1 MADNV
6 PEKVQFEGEENKP
19 STSGFVSLRE
29 VNVQARGKKVHSSR
43 LVSATYDSDSEFE
56 FDDSDLDPLY
66 KDVEVPS
73 SDDSDSDV
81 PLNLRKGR
89 KRVKRSETSDA
100 TFTASVYGDPGPSLM
115 PMQPLELVGEG
126 GGTGEGVAVE
136 RVQTGTVPSTESDD
150 ADNEEEEEQRTR
162 RSRKGIRQPDKWQK
176 NISQKQRNL
185 GKSYFSLKTKK
196 VVAARKL
203 GQPCKD
209 GCFERIGMEN
219 VKEIFEN
226 FWAMGDINRQNAYLV
241 NLIGEESYKRKYTK
255 AAVSKRPVRLTYTVI
270 HDNTEYQVCREG
282 FLGIHSIGRKKL
294 ELMVAKKREAKASTG
309 VPTLDKRGLNVKGNV
324 VSSQKVESLHSF
336 LRSLPVVSSHYS
348 RAKAPHAQYLP
359 FGGSIKGLY
368 AEYLVF
374 MMNKNREVEPVK
386 ESFFRKVFATKYNI
400 RFEAPQADKC
410 NLCAEKDV
418 LISRTDD
425 ENEKAEHN
433 EIKQKHLEEAQ
444 AARDN
449 LNNPQNTQ
457 QIPGFRAITI
467 DLQQQQ
473 PIPKMPVN
481 KAYYTSKLW
490 FLNFCIHDMTY
501 GVSNMFVWD
510 ETVAKRG
517 PNEISSCLLRWLDH
531 VRETQGSE
539 VNHLRIYADNCAGQN
554 KNIFNILM
562 FLQQIQKKLL
572 NRVELIFLV
581 SGHSFLPCDQ
591 KFSIIEK
598 EYRKQPYI
606 CSKERYVALIKSASK
621 TGKFQV
627 FEMEQNHFFDVKALA
642 KHITNRSAGLLS
654 KGNQFVLQESHP
666 HGFFIKN
673 HYDLS
678 DDNMTYINLQK
689 GKQSKSGRGRP
700 QTILRLAD
708 QQLNNKYIHEILLK
722 RKKIDSL
729 ASILQYIPIERDHQW
744 LSSVIHRQRVMDNM
758 SMIHIERDS
767 DDDIADDEIAIN
779 AMWDEPSVLVNPD
792 DDLDL

>member
-1 MADNV
+1 M
-6 PEKVQFEGEENKP
+6 
-19 STSGFVSLRE
+19 
-29 VNVQARGKKVHSSR
+29 
-43 LVSATYDSDSEFE
+43 
-56 FDDSDLDPLY
+56 
-66 KDVEVPS
+66 
-73 SDDSDSDV
+73 
-81 PLNLRKGR
+81 
-89 KRVKRSETSDA
+89 
-100 TFTASVYGDPGPSLM
+100 
-115 PMQPLELVGEG
+115 
-126 GGTGEGVAVE
+126 
-136 RVQTGTVPSTESDD
+136 
-150 ADNEEEEEQRTR
+150 
-162 RSRKGIRQPDKWQK
+162 
-176 NISQKQRNL
+176 
-185 GKSYFSLKTKK
+185 
-196 VVAARKL
+196 
-203 GQPCKD
+203 
-209 GCFERIGMEN
+209 
-219 VKEIFEN
+219 
-226 FWAMGDINRQNAYLV
+226 
-241 NLIGEESYKRKYTK
+241 
-255 AAVSKRPVRLTYTVI
+255 
-270 HDNTEYQVCREG
+270 
-282 FLGIHSIGRKKL
+282 
-294 ELMVAKKREAKASTG
+294 
-309 VPTLDKRGLNVKGNV
+309 
-324 VSSQKVESLHSF
+324 
-336 LRSLPVVSSHYS
+336 
-348 RAKAPHAQYLP
+348 
-359 FGGSIKGLY
+359 
-368 AEYLVF
+368 
-374 MMNKNREVEPVK
+374 
-386 ESFFRKVFATKYNI
+386 
-400 RFEAPQADKC
+400 
-410 NLCAEKDV
+410 CAEKDV

-598 EYRKQPYI
+598 VYRKQPYI

-666 HGFFIKN
+666 HGFF
-673 HYDLS
+673 Y
-678 DDNMTYINLQK
+678 
-689 GKQSKSGRGRP
+689 
-700 QTILRLAD
+700 
-708 QQLNNKYIHEILLK
+708 
-722 RKKIDSL
+722 
-729 ASILQYIPIERDHQW
+729 
-744 LSSVIHRQRVMDNM
+744 
-758 SMIHIERDS
+758 
-767 DDDIADDEIAIN
+767 
-779 AMWDEPSVLVNPD
+779 
-792 DDLDL
+792 